1 MDKGIRPAANN
12 KFMEMLPQRAELG
25 NTRFRKEILAWLEL
39 EFDCTRA
46 AAATHYNFAFKQ
58 CKAAHPELVVGLG
71 RPEGK
76 NNGGRKKKSAVEGAE
91 TTTEDGGVV
100 AEVIET
106 APAVKLFNVYKK
118 KDNSLV
124 LLGVTEAEADAAIEK
139 AAKTKKA
146 ALVKA

>member
-76 NNGGRKKKSAVEGAE
+76 NNGGRKKK
-91 TTTEDGGVV
+91 V